1 LVLIENCDQSILPVL
16 VAMPE
21 LPALYQAHDAG
32 LDVLAVALKR
42 CVIIVVASW
51 TCLPSLV
58 DDRRTNPAGGF

>member
-1 LVLIENCDQSILPVL
+1 
-16 VAMPE
+16 MPE